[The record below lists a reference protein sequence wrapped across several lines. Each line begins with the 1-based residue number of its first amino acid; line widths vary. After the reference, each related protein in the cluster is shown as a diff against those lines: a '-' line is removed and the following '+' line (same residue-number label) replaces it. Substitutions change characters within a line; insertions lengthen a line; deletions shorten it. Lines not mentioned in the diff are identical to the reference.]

1 MPRPATTTVTARASS
16 GAANVLPHG
25 PRWGQGTAAVA
36 LSVSPVCLDLSG
48 TEAGTASV
56 YRCLLALPLLLLL
69 VVPEYRREGL
79 PSRRQVGYGV
89 VCGALFAGDMVLWT
103 QAIAEVGAGLSTV
116 LVNVQVAL
124 VPLLAWAVDGE
135 RVARRFLLWLPVMV
149 VGVVLTGGL
158 VDSGVGGSDPAAGMI
173 HAILAALCYSGFLF
187 LLRRGGFRGHIRA
200 AYTVVVFASAV
211 FSALFGAVWG
221 VLDLAPSWHA
231 LAWLALAALTSG
243 VIGWLMVAVY
253 SPRLSSHVGAVLLLL
268 TPVGAV
274 GLGALVLGE
283 RPSPAQW
290 LGCVLILV
298 SAYRTVRAA
307 PRREPER
314 GTRSVS
320 AYRTSP
326 GRDPGAGPRSG
337 R

>member
-1 MPRPATTTVTARASS
+1 MPRSPTATPTARSS
-16 GAANVLPHG
+16 HRPVNLLPRG
-25 PRWGQGTAAVA
+25 PRWGQAAGAVS

-48 TEAGTASV
+48 AEAGTASV

-69 VVPEYRREGL
+69 VLPEYRREGL
-79 PSRRQVGYGV
+79 PPPRQLGYSF

-103 QAIAEVGAGLSTV
+103 KAITEVGAGLSTV

-124 VPLLAWAVDGE
+124 VPLLARVVDRE
-135 RVARRFLLWLPVMV
+135 PVARRFLLWLPVMV
-149 VGVVLTGGL
+149 MGVVLTGGL
-158 VDSGVGGSDPAAGMI
+158 LDSGVGGSDPGAGTL

-187 LLRRGGFRGHIRA
+187 LLRRGGFQGHVRTG
-200 AYTVVVFASAV
+200 YMVVVFSAVV
-211 FSALFGAVWG
+211 FSALIGALWG
-221 VLDLAPSWHA
+221 ALDLTPSWRA

-243 VIGWLMVAVY
+243 VIGWLLVAVY

-274 GLGALVLGE
+274 ALGALVLGE

-290 LGCVLILV
+290 VGCVLILV

-320 AYRTSP
+320 RTSP
-326 GRDPGAGPRSG
+326 GRDPAAGPRSA